1 MRSTL
6 AKVRLE
12 MAKLPVE
19 QRAALMLV
27 CVEGMSYQEAAGVL
41 AIPVGT
47 LMSRLARARLA
58 LASQMRQLQAGEG
71 SRLRRISADPL
82 KNPTG
87 NTTGG
92 ATLDHEVPWIMN
104 GTPVTNGKAR
114 PKARRMRHPAIGLG
128 TEHR

>member
-1 MRSTL
+1 ML

-12 MAKLPVE
+12 MARLPVE

-58 LASQMRQLQAGEG
+58 LASRMRQLQSGEG
-71 SRLRRISADPL
+71 SKLVE
-82 KNPTG
+82 NTG
-87 NTTGG
+87 
-92 ATLDHEVPWIMN
+92 
-104 GTPVTNGKAR
+104 
-114 PKARRMRHPAIGLG
+114 
-128 TEHR
+128 